1 MEDADT
7 KSAKSKIFDLR
18 WKIKTNLIILIIN
31 GRNFIKMKHRA
42 DKQAHGH

>member
-1 MEDADT
+1 MKNADT
-7 KSAKSKIFDLR
+7 KSTKSKIFDLKR
-18 WKIKTNLIILIIN
+18 KIKTTLIISIIK